1 MFSFKNLVPLYY
13 EYFHFLLVILVNPK
27 QALLFSR
34 SLTAFISVLTLI
46 RKKKKLIIIV
56 QDEHNVLKYGQ
67 NQAIAMIVTSNSRK
81 LINIT
86 KVVDY
91 NDLHFPNNELGK
103 SIILYYITKKYL
115 FIRMSEISPL
125 ILQIK
130 QSLNSKLQV
139 IFNIISRQKEN
150 AYSWQISFEFR
161 YFSFFT
167 MVPAM

>member
-1 MFSFKNLVPLYY
+1 
-13 EYFHFLLVILVNPK
+13 
-27 QALLFSR
+27 
-34 SLTAFISVLTLI
+34 
-46 RKKKKLIIIV
+46 
-56 QDEHNVLKYGQ
+56 
-67 NQAIAMIVTSNSRK
+67 MIVTSNSRK

-139 IFNIISRQKEN
+139 IFNIISR
-150 AYSWQISFEFR
+150 
-161 YFSFFT
+161 
-167 MVPAM
+167 